1 MDIERMQE
9 EFGKAQQA
17 LIDKFKDR
25 MKRAADEV
33 LGELYSDCTQFAV
46 TDAHTN
52 YHNYLKDHFRESL
65 IKEITEEYGH
75 YSWAHDIRMT
85 LMQKYPNAIRTKIID
100 DLEGTIRT
108 LKNHIEQLQRNR
120 Y

>member
-1 MDIERMQE
+1 MDQARLEAE
-9 EFGKAQQA
+9 YSKAQQE
-17 LIDKFKDR
+17 LIDKFKDK
-25 MKRAADEV
+25 MNRAAEDV
-33 LGELYSDCTQFAV
+33 LGEIYCDCTQFAT

-108 LKNHIEQLQRNR
+108 LKDHIEQLQRNR